1 MTLPIKRLH
10 HLPPHLSYVSKLLD
24 ITKKTENLRCLRLN
38 KVSGSEKSRLCVY
51 ITVGVKRDVPLPLH
65 MYISRL

>member
-1 MTLPIKRLH
+1 MFLNYLTLQ
-10 HLPPHLSYVSKLLD
+10 
-24 ITKKTENLRCLRLN
+24 KKTENLRCLRLN